1 MWMVIELPCN
11 GLVDLKKKKKKKKI
25 QLDKGNARDATFL
38 TTADV
43 VCYDWSNLAFTHIHY

>member
-1 MWMVIELPCN
+1 MVIELPCN
-11 GLVDLKKKKKKKKI
+11 GLEDLKKKKKKKI

-43 VCYDWSNLAFTHIHY
+43 VCYD

>member
-1 MWMVIELPCN
+1 MVIESPCN
-11 GLVDLKKKKKKKKI
+11 GLEDIKEKN

-43 VCYDWSNLAFTHIHY
+43 VCYD